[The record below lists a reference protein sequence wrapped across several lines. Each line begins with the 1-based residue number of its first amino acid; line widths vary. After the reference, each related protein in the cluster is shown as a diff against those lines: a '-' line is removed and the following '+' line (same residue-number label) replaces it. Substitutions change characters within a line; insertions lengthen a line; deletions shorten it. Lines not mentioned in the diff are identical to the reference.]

1 MTYNIIASGSDGNCV
16 ILNNDLAIEMG
27 ISFKKIEPYHKDL
40 KLILLTHIHSDHFK
54 KSTIKTLAAR
64 HPLLRFGCPAWLYD
78 ECLACEITPSNIDVY
93 SMDNIYVYK
102 GYKILP
108 FRLQHDVPN
117 CGYKIQFSNGE
128 KIIYATDTNSIEVEA
143 KGYDLYL
150 IEANYEDEEIKQRIL
165 EKQSRGEFIYEYK
178 ALNNHLSLKKCNE
191 FLYKNMSSQSQYV
204 YMHQH
209 N

>member
-1 MTYNIIASGSDGNCV
+1 
-16 ILNNDLAIEMG
+16 MG
-27 ISFKKIEPYHKDL
+27 ISFKKIEPYHNGL

-54 KSTIKTLAAR
+54 KSTIRTLANV
-64 HPLLRFGCPAWLYD
+64 HPLLRFGCPQWLYD
-78 ECLACEITPSNIDVY
+78 ECLACYIKPSNIDAY
-93 SMDNIYVYK
+93 SMDYIYAYK
-102 GYKILP
+102 GYKVLP
-108 FRLQHDVPN
+108 FRLQHNVPN

-143 KGYDLYL
+143 KDYDLYL

-165 EKQSRGEFIYEYK
+165 DKQIRGDYIYEYK
-178 ALNNHLSLKKCNE
+178 TLQNHLSLSKCNE
-191 FLYKNMSSQSQYV
+191 WLYKNMSSQSQYI